1 MTKRT
6 RLFAVYLLAAFV
18 FSPVALLAQG
28 KLVLKSKSCEQCY
41 SAKIKS
47 DGSFSFENVKPG
59 SYTLLIVG
67 PKEYFTAKADEPNP
81 EMTLE
86 NLQWIPTG
94 PGMMNVSSMTTPAMT
109 ITPAML
115 LNPGYIASGE
125 HKKEYSIL
133 LYSKLE
139 TTKGATLNGN
149 ITNFSRNEKEA
160 ELEHA
165 HN

>member
-1 MTKRT
+1 MIKRT
-6 RLFAVYLLAAFV
+6 RFFALCMLAGIV
-18 FSPVALLAQG
+18 FSPIALLAQG

-47 DGSFSFENVKPG
+47 NGSFSFENVKPG
-59 SYTLLIVG
+59 RYTLLIVG
-67 PKEYFTAKADEPNP
+67 PKEYFTDKTNESNP
-81 EMTLE
+81 EMTLQ

-94 PGMMNVSSMTTPAMT
+94 TGVMNVSSSTVPT
-109 ITPAML
+109 ITITGDML
-115 LNPGYIASGE
+115 INPGYIASGE

-139 TTKGATLNGN
+139 TTKIATLTGN
-149 ITNFSRNEKEA
+149 ISNFSANEKEA
-160 ELEHA
+160 ELEPA